1 MSSVNLAAL
10 PLISFAPMDSSEI
23 ESTVLSAYEKLSGIT
38 LQPGDPV
45 RLFLESLAYLI
56 NVQNG
61 LIDLAGKQN
70 LLAYASGAHLDHLGA
85 LMGVSRIP
93 AQAARTSLRFKIA
106 QTLEFAVPIPAGSR
120 VASRDGRIVFAT
132 IAYSQI
138 HAGKLF
144 ADVAAL
150 CTSPGED
157 ASGLLP
163 GQLNRLVDPL
173 PYVTEVENVTTTDE
187 GMDIE
192 PDSRLRERIRIAP
205 ESWTVAGSRGAYEA
219 RVLEI
224 SSAIA
229 AVSVTT
235 PEPGVVDVRFVLD
248 GGEMPDSS
256 MCSLVLNYLSSETIR
271 PLTDKVLVGA
281 PDPISYDL
289 NGKWYLRTADST
301 LYGAISANVEQAL
314 SEYRLWQRQSPG
326 RDINPSKLISLIE
339 HAGAKRVELVSPV
352 FRKLEPT
359 QIAREQAWNFTFGG
373 IEDD

>member
-1 MSSVNLAAL
+1 MSSVNLASL
-10 PLISFAPMDSSEI
+10 PPVSFAEMDTASI
-23 ESTVLSAYEKLSGIT
+23 EASVLSAYERLAGVT

-85 LMGVSRIP
+85 LMGVARIP
-93 AQAARTSLRFKIA
+93 AQPARCNIRFQIDAALA
-106 QTLEFAVPIPAGSR
+106 FAVPVPAGSR
-120 VASRDGRIVFAT
+120 VASRDGRLLFAT
-132 IAYSQI
+132 IASAAIKPGSLYV
-138 HAGKLF
+138 
-144 ADVAAL
+144 DVAAV
-150 CTSPGED
+150 CTTPGEA

-163 GQLNRLVDPL
+163 GQINRLVDPL
-173 PYVTEVENVTTTDE
+173 PYITSVENVTATDN

-219 RVLEI
+219 RVLEV

-235 PEPGVVDVRFVLD
+235 PEPGVVDVRLVLE
-248 GGEMPDSS
+248 GGELPDAAT
-256 MCSLVLNYLSSETIR
+256 CDLVLAHLSDETIR

-281 PDPISYDL
+281 PDPVKYDL
-289 NGKWYLRTADST
+289 AGKWFLRSADASI
-301 LYGAISANVEQAL
+301 YGAISANVEAAL
-314 SEYRLWQRQSPG
+314 QSYRLWQREQPG
-326 RDINPSKLISLIE
+326 RDINPDKLVGLLVR
-339 HAGAKRVELVSPV
+339 AGAKRVELASPAFTV
-352 FRKLEPT
+352 LEPT
-359 QIAREQAWNFTFGG
+359 QIAREAGWNFVFGG